1 MTTPMT
7 SGERLARAEARVG
20 GTLRAVVKAHEDE
33 DRETASAIRRAAS
46 ELEAAEL
53 VAAIRRGRPLTVLL
67 VGGCAVAGAATGALA
82 QKAVDNYKV
91 KGVPIMVPAG
101 VAASAVGVFTP
112 LSFSLRSMLAAGGL
126 SFATGAVIYSMTTH
140 ADGGM
145 P

>member
-20 GTLRAVVKAHEDE
+20 GTLRAMVRAHEDE
-33 DRETASAIRRAAS
+33 DRDNAAAIRLAAT
-46 ELEAAEL
+46 ELEAAEI

-67 VGGCAVAGAATGALA
+67 VGGCAIAGAATGALA

-91 KGVPIMVPAG
+91 KGVPVMAPLG
-101 VAASAVGVFTP
+101 VATSAVGVFTP
-112 LSFSLRSMLAAGGL
+112 LSFSWRSMLAAAGL
-126 SFATGAVIYSMTTH
+126 SFATGAVIYSKTTT
-140 ADGGM
+140 AGGGM